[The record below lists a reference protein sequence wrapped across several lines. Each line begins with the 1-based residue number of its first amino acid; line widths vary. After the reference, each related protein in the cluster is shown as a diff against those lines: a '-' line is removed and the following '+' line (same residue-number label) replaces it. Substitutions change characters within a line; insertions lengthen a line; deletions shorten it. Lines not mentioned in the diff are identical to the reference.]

1 MGGKRVSVHRGEKRA
16 IISSC
21 NYKNLDRVFALIP
34 AAGSGTRFAGGA
46 PKQYA
51 MLAGRPMLWH
61 AVRAVCVPP
70 VETVFVVLAPD
81 DKAFAGRDWSAFG
94 GKVAPLYCGGE
105 SRRDSV
111 YNGLIA
117 AMGAMTPDDW
127 VLVHDAARPCLPQ
140 ADLASL
146 IDQVKGDEIGGLL
159 ALPVADTVKRA
170 AKDEA
175 GAQRVAG
182 TEDRAQLWLAQT
194 PQMFRAG
201 LLAQALR
208 QASGPVT
215 DEASAVES
223 LGLRPRLVAGSREN
237 LKVTWPEDLAIA
249 EAILGRR
256 RACA

>member
-1 MGGKRVSVHRGEKRA
+1 
-16 IISSC
+16 
-21 NYKNLDRVFALIP
+21 LPVFALIP

-51 MLAGRPMLWH
+51 TLAGKPMLWH

-70 VETVFVVLAPD
+70 VETVFVVLAAND
-81 DKAFAGRDWSAFG
+81 RAFARHDWSAFAGRLE
-94 GKVAPLYCGGE
+94 PLYCGGE

-111 YNGLIA
+111 YNGLVA
-117 AMGAMTPDDW
+117 AMADMSHDDW
-127 VLVHDAARPCLPQ
+127 VLVHDAARPCLPKK
-140 ADLASL
+140 DLESL
-146 IDQVKGDEIGGLL
+146 ISQVQDEQIGGLL
-159 ALPVADTVKRA
+159 ALPVSDTVKRA

-208 QASGPVT
+208 PASGRVT
-215 DEASAVES
+215 DEAQAIEG
-223 LGLRPRLVAGSREN
+223 LGLKPRLVAGSREN
-237 LKVTWPEDLAIA
+237 LKVTWPADLAIA
-249 EAILGRR
+249 EAILAGR
-256 RACA
+256 A